1 MANESPAFFFLGG
14 PLAMVA
20 AAVLVALA
28 ASRTQVMPRWTR
40 PLQLLGMVSY
50 AAYLWNYIVILWLN
64 GGSTA
69 DLPPLV
75 AVLAIVLTL
84 LIAVLSWHTAERLG
98 RLGRERFDRHF
109 AG

>member
-1 MANESPAFFFLGG
+1 M
-14 PLAMVA
+14 PL
-20 AAVLVALA
+20 
-28 ASRTQVMPRWTR
+28 WTR

-84 LIAVLSWHTAERLG
+84 LIAVLSWHTVERLG
-98 RLGRERFDRHF
+98 RMGRNWFDSRHPQPP
-109 AG
+109 AALPAPALVRD